1 VITSAAAETG
11 GGLRPAGARLVDL
24 LAVRQIYPHAGPD
37 LTPVPAAAPG
47 PAPAVVREVAA
58 LYQAR
63 PGPGAADRPW
73 VRANMV
79 ASADGAAALDG
90 RSGGLGGPADRM
102 VFNILRS
109 ICDVILVGAGTARA
123 ERYKPVRES
132 QVWAEL
138 RAGRSPLP
146 PIAIVTRSLDLSD
159 CQPLLSALPA
169 DARTLVITTAEAA
182 GRAPAGWAREVR
194 TVVAG
199 ETHVDIGQA
208 VAGLVSLGFRE
219 ILTEGG
225 PHLLGH
231 LTRAGLLDELCLT
244 TSPVIAAGRAS
255 RIVADADP
263 AGPAGTGLKLDLAH
277 VLADAGF
284 LLSRYVRPAG

>member
-1 VITSAAAETG
+1 MRA
-11 GGLRPAGARLVDL
+11 DL
-24 LAVRQIYPHAGPD
+24 IDLHAVRLIYPQAGPD
-37 LTPVPAAAPG
+37 LTPVPVAAPG
-47 PAPAVVREVAA
+47 PAPAVVHEVAA
-58 LYQAR
+58 LYRAR
-63 PGPGAADRPW
+63 PRADDQPW
-73 VRANMV
+73 LRANMV
-79 ASADGAAALDG
+79 ASADGASALDG

-123 ERYKPVRES
+123 ERYKPVSES
-132 QVWAEL
+132 RVWAEL

-182 GRAPAGWAREVR
+182 GRAPAAWTREVR

-199 ETHVDIGQA
+199 ETHVDMGQA

-263 AGPAGTGLKLDLAH
+263 AGHPAAGLKLDLVH

-284 LLSRYVRPAG
+284 LLSRYVRPAD

>member
-1 VITSAAAETG
+1 MRADLI
-11 GGLRPAGARLVDL
+11 DL
-24 LAVRQIYPHAGPD
+24 LAVRLIYPQAGPD
-37 LTPVPAAAPG
+37 LTPVPVAAPG
-47 PAPAVVREVAA
+47 PAPAVVHDIAA
-58 LYQAR
+58 LYRAR
-63 PGPGAADRPW
+63 PRAADQPW
-73 VRANMV
+73 LRANMV

-123 ERYKPVRES
+123 ERYKPVSES
-132 QVWAEL
+132 RVWAEL

-169 DARTLVITTAEAA
+169 HARTLVITTAEAA
-182 GRAPAGWAREVR
+182 GRAPAAWTHEVR

-199 ETHVDIGQA
+199 ETHVDMGQA
-208 VAGLVSLGFRE
+208 VAALVSLGFRE

-263 AGPAGTGLKLDLAH
+263 AGHPAAGLKLDLVH

-284 LLSRYVRPAG
+284 LLSRYVRPAD